1 MGRYNVLLEDPKKSL
16 GATPPSEPVKHEKEQ
31 APQDKPQPQASPA
44 PVHHEN
50 TSEHMVAHNRD
61 TVVSRH
67 QDTIEIIRKA
77 VKELGKEAATYR
89 FTQEEKR
96 MLSDIVYSYKGRG
109 IRTSENEITRIAINA
124 LVEDYR
130 QNGENSTLARVLER
144 LND

>member
-1 MGRYNVLLEDPKKSL
+1 MGRYNILLEDPKKSP
-16 GATPPSEPVKHEKEQ
+16 GAPPPSQPVKKAKEQ
-31 APQDKPQPQASPA
+31 SLLDEPQQQSSPE
-44 PVHHEN
+44 PVHHEKTN
-50 TSEHMVAHNRD
+50 ESMQSSNHD
-61 TVVSRH
+61 PVVSRY

-96 MLSDIVYSYKGRG
+96 MLADIVYTYRGRG

-130 QNGENSTLARVLER
+130 QNGENSTLAKVLER
-144 LND
+144 LNG

>member
-1 MGRYNVLLEDPKKSL
+1 MGRYNILLEDPKKSP
-16 GATPPSEPVKHEKEQ
+16 GAPPSSQPVKKAKEQ
-31 APQDKPQPQASPA
+31 SSPE
-44 PVHHEN
+44 PVHHEKTN
-50 TSEHMVAHNRD
+50 ESMQSSNHD
-61 TVVSRH
+61 PVVSRY

-96 MLSDIVYSYKGRG
+96 MLADIVYAYRGRG

-130 QNGENSTLARVLER
+130 QNGENSTLAKVLER
-144 LND
+144 LNG

>member
-1 MGRYNVLLEDPKKSL
+1 MGRYNILLEDPKKTP
-16 GATPPSEPVKHEKEQ
+16 GAPPPSQPVKKAKEQ
-31 APQDKPQPQASPA
+31 SPPDEPQQQSSPA
-44 PVHHEN
+44 PVHHEKKN
-50 TSEHMVAHNRD
+50 EVKQSSNHD
-61 TVVSRH
+61 TVVSGY

-96 MLSDIVYSYKGRG
+96 MLADIVYAYRGRG

-130 QNGENSTLARVLER
+130 QNGENSTLAKVLEC
-144 LND
+144 LNG